1 MELGLDDD
9 DVDIVPVSTMVSR
22 AMILITNA
30 YARAC
35 VASVVERPWTPPVEP
50 RRLDPAPCF
59 RLPTQRVVILLYILI
74 AMNVLT
80 QFGCEQVQL
89 SQSTHLLEKLCGVM
103 MEASPAAAGTATPV
117 AAAAASAAPVV
128 GPR

>member
-1 MELGLDDD
+1 
-9 DVDIVPVSTMVSR
+9 
-22 AMILITNA
+22 MILITNA

-89 SQSTHLLEKLCGVM
+89 SQIFEWYSADFAPDGKATEEKTLRYAAQLRAKVVVVM
-103 MEASPAAAGTATPV
+103 VMPRC
-117 AAAAASAAPVV
+117 VV
-128 GPR
+128 SVRSD